1 MTIPDSMKRILL
13 IEDND
18 ELRENT
24 VDILTIAGYSVLTA
38 NNGKT
43 GVEMILQH
51 RPDLIICDIMMPVL
65 DGFGVLH
72 LMQQHEEVKDTPFIF
87 LTAKTERADFRKGM
101 GMGADDYITKPFTG
115 TELWDAVSNRLRKAA
130 IRNQQFS
137 PNLQGLNKL
146 MYEAT
151 GKESLKALAEGR
163 NIDKYKKKQVIYTEG
178 NHPSK
183 LFFVQKGKVKTCK
196 TNDLGKELVTEI
208 YGDGDFLGYTAL
220 LEGSVYKDTAVAME
234 ETEIAVIPLKDF
246 EELLHNNYEVA
257 LQFIR
262 LLAKNI
268 ASREQ
273 QLLGLAYNSLR
284 KKVAEAIINLHRKYN
299 PKNEPPFIVKIS
311 RENLANIA
319 GTATESLIRTLSDF
333 RDEQL
338 IDIKEGSVI
347 ILDEKKLA
355 NLLY

>member
-1 MTIPDSMKRILL
+1 MKKILL
-13 IEDND
+13 IEDNE

-24 VDILTIAGYSVLTA
+24 VDILAIAGYSVLTA
-38 NNGKT
+38 DNGKT

-51 RPDLIICDIMMPVL
+51 HPDLVVCDIMMPVL

-115 TELWDAVSNRLRKAA
+115 TELWDAISSRLKKAA
-130 IRNQQFS
+130 IKKQQYT

-163 NIDKYKKKQVIYTEG
+163 NIDKYKKKQTIYAEG
-178 NHPSK
+178 NHPSR
-183 LFFVQKGKVKTCK
+183 LFFVLKGKVKTSK
-196 TNDLGKELVTEI
+196 SNDLGKELVTEL
-208 YGDGDFLGYTAL
+208 YSDGDFLGYTAL

-234 ETEIAVIPLKDF
+234 ETEIAVIPLADF

-262 LLAKNI
+262 MLAKNV

-284 KKVAEAIINLHRKYN
+284 KKVAEALLNLHKKYN
-299 PKNEPPFIVKIS
+299 PQNEPPFVIKIS

-333 RDEQL
+333 RDEKL
-338 IDIKEGSVI
+338 IDIKDGIVI

-355 NLLY
+355 NMLS